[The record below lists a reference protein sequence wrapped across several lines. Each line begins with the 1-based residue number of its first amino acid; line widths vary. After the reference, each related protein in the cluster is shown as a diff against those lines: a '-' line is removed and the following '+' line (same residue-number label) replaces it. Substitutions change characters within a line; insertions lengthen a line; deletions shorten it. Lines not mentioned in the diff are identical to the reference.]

1 MDEILTGA
9 CMLWKPAGGGV
20 SALVTVVALDLERN
34 RAQVHVVRASTG
46 ACAAHW
52 VDLGAL
58 SQAPAGA
65 KPCACAAV
73 QPSAEPEPAATVG
86 LAS

>member
-9 CMLWKPAGGGV
+9 CMLWKPAGGGL

-34 RAQVHVVRASTG
+34 KAQVHIVRASTG

-52 VDLGAL
+52 VDLSAL
-58 SQAPAGA
+58 SKAPAEA
-65 KPCACAAV
+65 RPCACAAERPPA
-73 QPSAEPEPAATVG
+73 QTEHPAAGG

>member
-20 SALVTVVALDLERN
+20 SALVTVIALELERN
-34 RAQVHVVRASTG
+34 KAQVHVTRASSG

-52 VDLGAL
+52 VDLSAL
-58 SQAPAGA
+58 SQAPGEAR
-65 KPCACAAV
+65 PCACAAV
-73 QPSAEPEPAATVG
+73 RQTAEPAAAVG